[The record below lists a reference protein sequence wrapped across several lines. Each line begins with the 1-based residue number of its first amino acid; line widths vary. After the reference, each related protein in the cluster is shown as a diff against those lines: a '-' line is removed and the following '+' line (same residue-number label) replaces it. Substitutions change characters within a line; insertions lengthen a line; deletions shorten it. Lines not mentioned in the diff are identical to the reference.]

1 MSWLV
6 ALLLGAFVEGNDRMV
21 IHFVKDDCAPCK
33 QTQPAIDQLR
43 QEGWTVRTVNT
54 DREPLLVRKFS
65 IQSVP
70 TMVFVS
76 GGREADRIVGAA
88 PIEQIQK
95 RVAALFNVTGLSR
108 ASNPKSLTATDST
121 SQLNIQPPQLLASQN
136 RAPAPAESPTVR
148 GQSPALGA
156 FPMLDTGAPVRPALN
171 QLASAAASTA
181 NSLAGNVDQLRN
193 ELEDRGQQILEQAAD
208 IPQIASRALDRTR
221 DNSVVQAIA
230 AGVSP
235 RPGMIPNEGVDLQ
248 KAISRAQ
255 AATVR
260 IRVEE
265 QNTLAF
271 GTGTVIDVRGNEA
284 LVLTCGHLFR
294 DMKDQSTLSID
305 VYSGP
310 SQSTNV
316 KAVYVHHK
324 IDNGAPDVGFL
335 SFTLPFPIEPVPLLP
350 RSQRLTIQQ
359 AVFSFGCDHG
369 QNPTRHDTKVKS
381 INRYLGP
388 KNLEIEGAPAVGRS
402 GGGLFDSA
410 GRLIGVCNAA
420 EPTGNAGI
428 YLSAEEI
435 YAQLEA
441 LGQPQL
447 IPDYNGETPV
457 ALASSAVQSGI
468 APSDTMVT
476 PATQN
481 LPRQIPARSSP
492 ANIRWPDEQ
501 VSGNRPAPTGS
512 AGAQVRG
519 TDGGSL
525 TCIVRDANGQ
535 EQVIRI
541 ASPTAEL
548 LNALQ
553 QAAAR

>member
-54 DREPLLVRKFS
+54 DREPLLVRKFA

-95 RVAALFNVTGLSR
+95 RVAAVFNATGLSR
-108 ASNPKSLTATDST
+108 TSNPKAATDPTTHS
-121 SQLNIQPPQLLASQN
+121 SVQAPQLLSSQN
-136 RAPAPAESPTVR
+136 RTPAPAESPTVR

-156 FPMLDTGAPVRPALN
+156 FPMLDASAPVRPAFN
-171 QLASAAASTA
+171 QLASATASTA
-181 NSLAGNVDQLRN
+181 ASLAGTADQLRN
-193 ELEDRGQQILEQAAD
+193 ELEDRGQQILEQAAE
-208 IPQIASRALDRTR
+208 IPQIASRAIERSR

-230 AGVSP
+230 AGIAP
-235 RPGMIPNEGVDLQ
+235 RPGVIPTEGVDLQ

-335 SFTLPFPIEPVPLLP
+335 SFALPFPIEPVPLIP
-350 RSQRLTIQQ
+350 RSQRLAIQQ

-402 GGGLFDSA
+402 GGGLFDTA
-410 GRLIGVCNAA
+410 GRLVGVCNAA
-420 EPTGNAGI
+420 EPTGNSGI
-428 YLSAEEI
+428 YLSADEI

-441 LGQPQL
+441 LGQPHL
-447 IPDYNGETPV
+447 IPDHNGESPV
-457 ALASSAVQSGI
+457 ALAGGA
-468 APSDTMVT
+468 APSGNAAADFMVV

-492 ANIRWPDEQ
+492 ANVRWPDEQ
-501 VSGNRPAPTGS
+501 VTSIRSAPGNS
-512 AGAQVRG
+512 AGAPVRG
-519 TDGGSL
+519 SDGGSL

-541 ASPTAEL
+541 ASPSAEI

-553 QAAAR
+553 QAATR